1 MSLKKDEAYR
11 WMSEEDESCIQAM
24 LFASSHVFPTI
35 LNTAVELNLFEII
48 ARAGPGAYVSPS
60 EIASQLPTQNPN
72 APCFMDRMLRLFASH
87 GLLSYSLRTLED
99 GRVDRLYGLTP
110 VCKFF
115 LRSDDGSCLASLS
128 TLGSHRAMRE
138 VWPHLKDAIL
148 KGGNQFQKVHG
159 MSMFEYMDKDPTL
172 NKAFNEAMVGRSTII
187 MKKIVETYQGFEGL
201 ASLVDVGGGTGANLN
216 MIISKYPSIKGI
228 NFDLPHVVQTAPTY
242 PGIEHVGGS
251 MLVSIPKADA
261 IMIKDTCHNWSD
273 EHCLKF
279 LRNCYES
286 LPKNGKVIVIDIIMP
301 EAPEPSIG
309 SQYVARLDN
318 VMLLLH
324 GGKERTAREFEA
336 LCKGSG
342 FSDFRVACCVYS
354 CLSAVMEFQK

>member
-128 TLGSHRAMRE
+128 TVGSHRALRE
-138 VWPHLKDAIL
+138 VW
-148 KGGNQFQKVHG
+148 
-159 MSMFEYMDKDPTL
+159 S
-172 NKAFNEAMVGRSTII
+172 
-187 MKKIVETYQGFEGL
+187 
-201 ASLVDVGGGTGANLN
+201 
-216 MIISKYPSIKGI
+216 
-228 NFDLPHVVQTAPTY
+228 
-242 PGIEHVGGS
+242 
-251 MLVSIPKADA
+251 
-261 IMIKDTCHNWSD
+261 
-273 EHCLKF
+273 
-279 LRNCYES
+279 
-286 LPKNGKVIVIDIIMP
+286 
-301 EAPEPSIG
+301 
-309 SQYVARLDN
+309 
-318 VMLLLH
+318 
-324 GGKERTAREFEA
+324 A
-336 LCKGSG
+336 LSP
-342 FSDFRVACCVYS
+342 
-354 CLSAVMEFQK
+354 

>member
-1 MSLKKDEAYR
+1 MSLKKDDADR

-24 LFASSHVFPTI
+24 LFVSTNVYHTT

-72 APCFMDRMLRLFASH
+72 APRLIDRMLRLFASH

-110 VCKFF
+110 ACKFF
-115 LRSDDGSCLASLS
+115 LRSDDGGCLASIV
-128 TLGSHRAMRE
+128 TLFSHPAIRE
-138 VWPHLKDAIL
+138 VRPHLKDVIL
-148 KGGNQFQKVHG
+148 EGGDQFQKVHG

-201 ASLVDVGGGTGANLN
+201 ASLVDVGGGTGASLN

-261 IMIKDTCHNWSD
+261 IMIKNICHNWSD
-273 EHCLKF
+273 EHCLKI
-279 LRNCYES
+279 LSNCYEA
-286 LPKNGKVIVIDIIMP
+286 LPKNGKVIVIDIIMA
-301 EAPEPSIG
+301 EAPEPSMG
-309 SQYVARLDN
+309 SQYVSRNDN
-318 VMLLLH
+318 SMLLLH

-342 FSDFRVACCVYS
+342 FSDFRVVCYVYS
-354 CLSAVMEFQK
+354 FVSAVMEFQK

>member
-1 MSLKKDEAYR
+1 MYPSYA
-11 WMSEEDESCIQAM
+11 
-24 LFASSHVFPTI
+24 FASSHVFPTI

-48 ARAGPGAYVSPS
+48 ARAGPGAYASPS

-72 APCFMDRMLRLFASH
+72 APCLIDRMLRLFASH
-87 GLLSYSLRTLED
+87 SLLSYSLRTLED

-110 VCKFF
+110 ACKFF
-115 LRSDDGSCLASLS
+115 LRSDDGSLASMS
-128 TLGSHRAMRE
+128 TLASHRAMRE

-148 KGGNQFQKVHG
+148 EGGNQFQKVHG

-172 NKAFNEAMVGRSTII
+172 NKAFNEAMVG
-187 MKKIVETYQGFEGL
+187 L
-201 ASLVDVGGGTGANLN
+201 ASLVDVGGGTGASLN

-228 NFDLPHVVQTAPTY
+228 NFDLPHVAQTAPTY

-261 IMIKDTCHNWSD
+261 IMIKNICHNWSD
-273 EHCLKF
+273 EHL
-279 LRNCYES
+279 
-286 LPKNGKVIVIDIIMP
+286 IDMIIA
-301 EAPEPSIG
+301 EAPESSMG

-318 VMLLLH
+318 AMLLLVE
-324 GGKERTAREFEA
+324 GKERTAREFEA

-342 FSDFRVACCVYS
+342 FSDFRVVCCVHS
-354 CLSAVMEFQK
+354 WLSAVMEFHK